1 MHLLC
6 VKSSQ
11 LCFPVPNKAPARP
24 HQCDIYTLVKN
35 HDPELKTPP
44 STLKS
49 QGCLCL
55 KLSRDDL
62 SFQLL
67 FFMIEIPNL
76 EESGHSRQEL
86 RQIEQQYDA
95 HSFEESP
102 VKGVSATPISNE
114 ETQLYER
121 DELHSP
127 QGLDDTPLER
137 PTLQQERE
145 HQYESPETPHAP
157 DIDSGTQAFLGPA
170 FDYDHSQSPLV
181 SAPQLVNTQ
190 SSPLPADQYFS
201 SKYQRQ
207 VDHMTSEET
216 IYENTDAFMIH
227 PSSISSAFAK
237 HGGASP
243 IEEVPTISKKVAPQM
258 TPVRLPR
265 QRPSQP
271 SHPLR
276 KMVASSPDPDISSE
290 ANMGSVSDF
299 RALDEFDTSGQSNR
313 LPLSN
318 STTLPIAASSN
329 FQTPQPLQSHN
340 YIEPSPQLPPPLSA
354 KASKLSFSH
363 GDEFAQMRRVMATEQ
378 KTPAE
383 YTLHIVFTQF
393 VRHAERKLNMCLEY
407 PLSNEPP
414 ILELL
419 AHGVD
424 PNFDNIVSAL
434 GYIAKRKSKPVIDSV
449 MFWRKSKSE
458 VAAMAAS
465 EVEKIYDVAQGD
477 LARIAT
483 STSMSKSSQNS
494 LQSKTAKPP
503 GKGKRSLSLM
513 HTKSLSKL
521 SHKRNN
527 SASVV
532 PTNSNG
538 NRSSL
543 DQETGTQSSEYTR
556 QKKFY
561 DEQIAQARD
570 TAIQAER
577 KSLASIYILCR
588 VLIEV
593 VKQASYEAVGDD
605 LGEKLEEI
613 VYTQLRTTDPVTTR
627 ESFVRSA
634 NWNLFAELL
643 GYMSEKRFVSVS
655 DRFIADLEKVPSS
668 VKQTEEPNICLL
680 IQGMKHLKLS
690 NYPLEAF
697 EESAEFLQSLTKF
710 FSQSHNH
717 VISIAYAKVISDLI
731 LPLATS
737 LTAEANHPLWVETI
751 TKIFEKATV
760 LCNHSSARLV
770 NGATSSIPSMS
781 SNEVAASANDWAI
794 AVELM
799 TSSLVVAPKE
809 LFADHWF
816 KMIELNASKLKPK
829 GDIADKTTLMVCA
842 SRLLWVYM
850 NRLPDT
856 LNNTMKRLENFF
868 ELVFFGPQVSGKKQ
882 WIVLDTNLINATSE
896 VIRIVGFHHF
906 NFVLENVILKL
917 LKSSFNGSTLENCSP
932 EKLILVI
939 ESYML
944 CLKDLKSG
952 EKPKFPTDKVF
963 SEEFAFR
970 FCPPDNIQK
979 SNKVGLTKDQN
990 RELRKW
996 NKIMF
1001 DFKSIKNFESHED
1014 ICRTIA
1020 LLFKLLDNRCG
1031 MSGWTSSEGPASVGN
1046 NVKSSF
1052 SSFSFGLDFSYQTS
1066 RDVNKDLFAAII
1078 NACAWSIAPLAID
1091 KGASGIG
1098 ISFKGCAE
1106 ILIRNSIHY
1115 NAQIANASV
1124 NALLKL
1130 ASRKGAGELI
1140 TIFGK
1145 VAFRLTEKPG
1155 PHYESDYFNSEEFLR
1170 LLRIYVELL
1179 RCWSMQF
1186 SQEAEDFLAQQD
1198 NELMNSD
1205 VLNDLYQI
1213 NYKAPDL
1220 TNLEIPTTKWKP
1232 YEELEWKNIVTV
1244 VEEVEGNGLF
1254 FLCSQ
1259 DSRVRS
1265 LALSILRI
1273 VEQFDQS
1280 LYHFTDRKK
1289 EPSPSSGGTM
1299 KGHSRNSSK
1308 YVADEGTRLIHV
1320 LEEVDLMSLLK
1331 PLKRDLSVP
1340 ERTRLSKIKAKK
1352 GLLTKFASSD
1362 HGVDSTIWFRIYP
1375 KLLDIFF
1382 ERCPMPVA
1390 MCRSIVCVRLVQMH
1404 ELVLE
1409 FSENYKNYTSSL
1421 FSRSSTSTPPE
1432 VLINQWKLYLIFACC
1447 SLTSTND
1454 QKISFPSQPTH
1465 GHKKSLTMYIQHQK
1479 ITSAKSVFRMVLP
1492 LLSSLQ
1498 PMIRDAV
1505 IAGLSSIN
1513 INIFKTLAENLPD
1526 SMNEWEPDNHKR
1538 DISEDRVRIEIV
1550 HILSIITSR
1559 FKSNNIL
1566 YDDETTVSNLVSI
1579 IKNGKVFLSAPF
1591 VQTSPDFQRLR
1602 CYFAALL
1609 ENVFLGL
1616 KEKSDLDNWLPFEA
1630 RIGCFNYLKE
1640 WCGYGDSKDILEER
1654 TQVMISFAKQFKE
1667 PATAIGLLEI
1677 DIKALQIASLS
1688 CMATL
1693 CSGAL
1698 KQSLVVPGKTAVL
1711 SFDIKSVMNWV
1722 HEIILSDNE
1731 RVLEMGKSALKNI
1744 MDININNDDI
1754 YQEVLRQC
1762 YNPGN
1767 SAKVKEVYY
1776 TNLVYAF
1783 LKHRKIES
1791 MPHDIF
1797 CLSTFLVGTD
1807 SYSTRVSAIEL
1818 LKSMESR
1825 FLKTTTADYF
1835 TESVCCTTMVVYK
1848 KVLFEISVKLASL
1861 HSKDAF
1867 TFISFLT
1874 KYFNLVGN
1882 STRRDILACLL
1893 PWVQTVELK
1902 YKSKE
1907 EETLSEPQTQSQPFN
1922 NEIDAPSLMV
1932 LNNLFEITVKFS
1944 KKISNEVEALWVALG
1959 TKQSNFDI
1967 IVEYIMRNCL
1977 ERRNSSFVS
1986 YSRQIIAY
1994 LVYSQPDSSII
2005 ISRMIGNLQPKAMI
2019 PHPFSSAASRRADLV
2034 EGFPYT
2040 ANLTELL
2047 SQNSKESAFSLGQL
2061 SMVFLVDLFR
2071 SNNEMIIPHLPLLLH
2086 VCFSLLDHYFYVVQ
2100 EQAASLLIHLVHSI
2114 APNTPKSIQTIEILR
2129 HKDHFKYLWVY
2140 DDLNND
2146 KKGGITPRN
2155 MDSLVR
2161 KILEIFAPTVPN
2173 LQADWSR
2180 VSLKWATTC
2189 AVRHIACRS
2198 FQIFRSLLSF
2208 LDQAMLKDM
2217 LHRLSNTIA
2226 DESSDIQGFAMQ
2238 ILMTLNAITAELD
2251 SESLIDFPQLFWSSV
2266 ACLSTIHEHE
2276 FIETISTM
2284 SKFVSKIDL
2293 DAPDTIS
2300 CLISTFPP
2308 KWEGRFEGLQQI
2320 VMVGLRSSV
2329 AWEPTIKFLD
2339 KLNHLKDSEIIGS
2352 GDHRLFV
2359 AIVANLPR
2367 FLHAL
2372 EEQNITPEIEEA
2384 CNLIGE
2390 MAALCNKP
2398 ALARILNSVAK
2409 SKFRSKKD
2417 FLVQTISTIRTSFFP
2432 DYEAQTLVLL
2442 LSLLSNEIPWVK
2454 LETLN
2459 ILKHT
2464 LPLVDLSKD
2473 DFVGVGADLISPL
2486 LRLLLTEYAEPA
2498 LEVLDEAVV
2507 ISGSQLDKDILRMSL
2522 GNSSMKKEYEQT
2534 ATLFGIPESSGWAIP
2549 MPAVTAAST
2558 RNNIHAVFETCNE
2571 SSTVEEKQKD
2581 FADEEI
2587 EFLMEDYYES
2597 EVDHADGASTVN
2609 EVPGATLSNMW
2620 AALDDF
2626 DSFFTKDTDQRSNLV
2641 SNMTTNGKNFS
2652 GRNVKQHAQSASIDT
2667 KESTSSDLTSPIDS
2681 APHVYDKKALVI
2693 LNRSLARTQSNT
2705 SFKSSLADN
2714 FGSPKVYGPQ
2724 ENSATRRSYIP
2735 FRSSRVAKKSDS
2747 LTTPTMN
2754 SATAF
2759 EQPPPNSAKTIKGS
2773 PSLSLQHTVSGG
2785 SQEGPID
2792 IPKLESS
2799 TRLDNLLGGGRKK
2812 NRK

>member
-1 MHLLC
+1 
-6 VKSSQ
+6 
-11 LCFPVPNKAPARP
+11 
-24 HQCDIYTLVKN
+24 
-35 HDPELKTPP
+35 
-44 STLKS
+44 
-49 QGCLCL
+49 
-55 KLSRDDL
+55 
-62 SFQLL
+62 
-67 FFMIEIPNL
+67 MIEIPTL
-76 EESGHSRQEL
+76 EELGHSRQEL
-86 RQIEQQYDA
+86 RQLEQQYDRL
-95 HSFEESP
+95 SLSESLKLDNGVPPQDSIPEEGELQTPEPPQTNGFHDESTP
-102 VKGVSATPISNE
+102 DLGVLQEA
-114 ETQLYER
+114 
-121 DELHSP
+121 
-127 QGLDDTPLER
+127 
-137 PTLQQERE
+137 PTLKERSE
-145 HQYESPETPHAP
+145 NDYSEPSNLHQNFNPETPIP
-157 DIDSGTQAFLGPA
+157 LGPA
-170 FDYDHSQSPLV
+170 FDFNLPQLAIV
-181 SAPQLVNTQ
+181 TAPQLVNNQ
-190 SSPLPADQYFS
+190 MSPLPSDQYFS
-201 SKYQRQ
+201 NQYQKQ
-207 VDHMTSEET
+207 VGQIPSEQT

-227 PSSISSAFAK
+227 PSTQLPHDETDPSN
-237 HGGASP
+237 ASLTLSDYAA
-243 IEEVPTISKKVAPQM
+243 EVESQPQIMERTVSQM
-258 TPVRLPR
+258 TPVRPARDRSALALGP
-265 QRPSQP
+265 
-271 SHPLR
+271 HPLR
-276 KMVASSPDPDISSE
+276 KMVASSPEDINAE
-290 ANMGSVSDF
+290 AHMESVSDF
-299 RALDEFDTSGQSNR
+299 EALDDFDTSGQFNR
-313 LPLSN
+313 LPSSN
-318 STTLPIAASSN
+318 SMGLSHSQLQTL
-329 FQTPQPLQSHN
+329 QTPQPPQGHN
-340 YIEPSPQLPPPLSA
+340 YVEPSPQLPPPLSA
-354 KASKLSFSH
+354 KSLKLAFSH
-363 GDEFAQMRRVMATEQ
+363 RDEFTQMRRIMATEQ

-393 VRHAERKLNMCLEY
+393 VRHAERKLNLCLEY
-407 PLSNEPP
+407 PLLEEPP
-414 ILELL
+414 ILDLL
-419 AHGVD
+419 AQGSD

-465 EVEKIYDVAQGD
+465 EVEKIYSVAQGD
-477 LARIAT
+477 LARIA
-483 STSMSKSSQNS
+483 SSASSASKYSQ
-494 LQSKTAKPP
+494 QSVLPKSAKPQSR
-503 GKGKRSLSLM
+503 GKRSLSLM

-521 SHKRNN
+521 THKRNN

-532 PTNSNG
+532 PTTAG
-538 NRSSL
+538 DRRPSL
-543 DQETGTQSSEYTR
+543 EVPGTESLEYARQRKYYDDQIS
-556 QKKFY
+556 
-561 DEQIAQARD
+561 QARD

-605 LGEKLEEI
+605 LGGKLEEI

-627 ESFVRSA
+627 ESFVRLA

-643 GYMSEKRFVSVS
+643 GYMSEKRFLSVS
-655 DRFIADLEKVPSS
+655 DRFIADLEKVPAS
-668 VKQTEEPNICLL
+668 VKQIDEPNIRLL
-680 IQGMKHLKLS
+680 IHGMKHLRLS
-690 NYPLEAF
+690 IYPLEKF
-697 EESAEFLQSLTKF
+697 EESAEFLQSITKF
-710 FSQSHNH
+710 FSTSQNH
-717 VISIAYAKVISDLI
+717 SILIAYAKVLSNLI
-731 LPLATS
+731 LPLATL
-737 LTAEANHPLWVETI
+737 LTAEANHPLWVETT
-751 TKIFEKATV
+751 TKIFNKASMV
-760 LCNHSSARLV
+760 SNYSSLRAS
-770 NGATSSIPSMS
+770 NGAPPAVSSTTSMDDSMTID
-781 SNEVAASANDWAI
+781 NDWGVS
-794 AVELM
+794 VELM
-799 TSSLVVAPKE
+799 TSALVVSSKE
-809 LFADHWF
+809 LFSNHWF
-816 KMIELNASKLKPK
+816 EILEANAAKLKPK
-829 GDIADKTTLMVCA
+829 GEIADKTKLMVCA

-856 LNNTMKRLENFF
+856 LNNTIKRLDSFF
-868 ELVFFGPQVSGKKQ
+868 EFLFFGPQVSGKKQ
-882 WIVLDTNLINATSE
+882 WIVLDTGLINALSE

-906 NFVLENVILKL
+906 NYVLDNVILKL
-917 LKSSFNGSTLENCSP
+917 LRSSFNGLTLENASP

-944 CLKDLKSG
+944 CLKDSKLG
-952 EKPKFPTDKVF
+952 DKPKFPTDKVF
-963 SEEFAFR
+963 QEEFAFQ
-970 FCPPDNIQK
+970 FFPTDNLRK
-979 SNKVGLTKDQN
+979 SNKIGLSQEQST
-990 RELRKW
+990 ELRRW
-996 NKIMF
+996 NKFMF
-1001 DFKSIKNFESHED
+1001 DFKNIKNFESHED

-1020 LLFKLLDNRCG
+1020 VLFKLLDNRCG
-1031 MSGWTSSEGPASVGN
+1031 MSGWTSSEGPATLGN
-1046 NVKSSF
+1046 SVKSSF
-1052 SSFSFGLDFSYQTS
+1052 SNFPFGLDFSYQNS
-1066 RDVNKDLFAAII
+1066 RDVYKDLFAATI
-1078 NACAWSIAPLAID
+1078 NACPWSIIPLASE
-1091 KGASGIG
+1091 KSGSGIG
-1098 ISFKGCAE
+1098 ITFKACAE
-1106 ILIRNSIHY
+1106 ILIRNSIHH
-1115 NAQIANASV
+1115 NVQIANASV
-1124 NALLKL
+1124 NALFKL

-1140 TIFGK
+1140 ATFGK

-1155 PHYESDYFNSEEFLR
+1155 PHYDSDYFNSEEFLR

-1179 RCWSMQF
+1179 KCWSMQF
-1186 SQEAEDFLAQQD
+1186 SPESDEFTPDNGD
-1198 NELMNSD
+1198 GNELMNND

-1213 NYKAPDL
+1213 NHKAPDL
-1220 TNLEIPTTKWKP
+1220 TNLEAPATKWKP
-1232 YEELEWKNIVTV
+1232 SEELEWKNIVTV
-1244 VEEVEGNGLF
+1244 IEEVEGNGLF

-1259 DSRVRS
+1259 DSQVRALS
-1265 LALSILRI
+1265 LSILRV

-1280 LYHFTDRKK
+1280 LYNLTDRKK
-1289 EPSPSSGGTM
+1289 EPTPGSHGSGSI

-1320 LEEVDLMSLLK
+1320 LEEVDLMTLLK

-1352 GLLTKFASSD
+1352 GLLAKFASSD
-1362 HGVDSTIWFRIYP
+1362 HGIDSTIWFRIYP
-1375 KLLDIFF
+1375 RLLDIFF

-1409 FSENYKNYTSSL
+1409 FSDNFKNYTSSL
-1421 FSRSSTSTPPE
+1421 FTRSSTSTPPE
-1432 VLINQWKLYLIFACC
+1432 ILINQWKLYLIFACC

-1465 GHKKSLTMYIQHQK
+1465 GHKKLMTMYIQHQK

-1492 LLSSLQ
+1492 LLQSLQ
-1498 PMIRDAV
+1498 PMIREAV

-1513 INIFKTLAENLPD
+1513 INIFKTLAENLPE
-1526 SMNEWEPDNHKR
+1526 SMNDWNPDSRKR
-1538 DISEDRVRIEIV
+1538 DAAEDRVRIEIV

-1559 FKSNNIL
+1559 FKSNNLL
-1566 YDDETTVSNLVSI
+1566 YYDENTVANLVSI
-1579 IKNGKVFLSAPF
+1579 IKNVKAFLSVTF
-1591 VQTSPDFQRLR
+1591 VQTLPDFQRLR

-1609 ENVFLGL
+1609 ENVFVGL
-1616 KEKSDLDNWLPFEA
+1616 KEKLDLNTWLPFEA

-1640 WCGYGDSKDILEER
+1640 WCGFGDSKDVLEER
-1654 TQVMISFAKQFKE
+1654 TNMMTQAAQLSKE
-1667 PATAIGLLEI
+1667 PATAVGLLEI
-1677 DIKALQIASLS
+1677 DIKALHISALS
-1688 CMATL
+1688 CMATI

-1698 KQSLVVPGKTAVL
+1698 KQSLIVPGKTAVL
-1711 SFDIKSVMNWV
+1711 SFDIKSVMSWV
-1722 HEIILSDNE
+1722 HEIINSANE
-1731 RVLEMGKSALKNI
+1731 RVHDMGKTALMNI
-1744 MDININNDDI
+1744 MDVNINSDDI
-1754 YQEVLRQC
+1754 YEEVLRQC
-1762 YNPGN
+1762 YNPEN
-1767 SAKVKEVYY
+1767 SIKVREVYY
-1776 TNLVYAF
+1776 TNLVTAF
-1783 LKHRKIES
+1783 LKHRDIEK
-1791 MPHDIF
+1791 MPYDLF

-1807 SYSTRVSAIEL
+1807 SYQTRVSAIEC
-1818 LKSMESR
+1818 LKSIESR
-1825 FLKTTTADYF
+1825 FLNTTTADYF

-1861 HSKDAF
+1861 HSKDSF
-1867 TFISFLT
+1867 TYISFLT
-1874 KYFNLVGN
+1874 KYFNLVDN
-1882 STRRDILACLL
+1882 PTRRDILACLL

-1902 YKSKE
+1902 YRNRE
-1907 EETLSEPQTQSQPFN
+1907 EGSTEVSEPQSLSQPFN

-1994 LVYSQPDSSII
+1994 LVYSQPDSSVII
-2005 ISRMIGNLQPKAMI
+2005 GKMIGNLQPKAMV
-2019 PHPFSSAASRRADLV
+2019 PHPLSQAASKTADVV

-2047 SQNSKESAFSLGQL
+2047 SHNTKESAFSLGQL

-2114 APNTPKSIQTIEILR
+2114 APSSPKSAQTIDILR
-2129 HKDHFKYLWVY
+2129 QKDHFKYLWVY

-2155 MDSLVR
+2155 MDTLVR
-2161 KILEIFAPTVPN
+2161 KILEIFAPSVPN

-2208 LDQAMLKDM
+2208 LDQTMLKDM

-2226 DESSDIQGFAMQ
+2226 DESGDIQGFAMQ

-2251 SESLIDFPQLFWSSV
+2251 SENLIDFPQLFWSSV

-2308 KWEGRFEGLQQI
+2308 KWEGKFEGLQQI

-2339 KLNHLKDSEIIGS
+2339 KLNHLSDSEIIGS

-2359 AIVANLPR
+2359 AIIANLPR

-2372 EEQNITPEIEEA
+2372 EEQNVTPEVEKA
-2384 CNLIGE
+2384 CDLIGE
-2390 MAALCNKP
+2390 MAAVCNKP
-2398 ALARILNSVAK
+2398 ALARILNSLAK
-2409 SKFRSKKD
+2409 SRFRSKKD

-2432 DYEAQTLVLL
+2432 EYEAQTLVLL
-2442 LSLLSNEIPWVK
+2442 LSLLSNEISWVK

-2464 LPLVDLSKD
+2464 FPLVDLLKD
-2473 DFVGVGADLISPL
+2473 EFVGVGADLISPL

-2534 ATLFGIPESSGWAIP
+2534 ATLFGIPDESGWAVP

-2571 SSTVEEKQKD
+2571 SSTVEEKHKD

-2587 EFLMEDYYES
+2587 EFLMEDYYEP
-2597 EVDHADGASTVN
+2597 EPDQTDAASTAN

-2626 DSFFTKDTDQRSNLV
+2626 DSFFTKDTEQRAQIVSNLA
-2641 SNMTTNGKNFS
+2641 TNGRGFPGKAAAY
-2652 GRNVKQHAQSASIDT
+2652 HAHSASIDT
-2667 KESTSSDLTSPIDS
+2667 KESNNSDLASPIDS

-2714 FGSPKVYGPQ
+2714 FGSPAAYGPL
-2724 ENSATRRSYIP
+2724 ESPGTRRSYIP
-2735 FRSSRVAKKSDS
+2735 FRSTRVPKKQDS
-2747 LTTPTMN
+2747 FTTPKMN
-2754 SATAF
+2754 PGTPSF
-2759 EQPPPNSAKTIKGS
+2759 EQPGMNSAKTLKGS
-2773 PSLSLQHTVSGG
+2773 PSLSLHHTKTGG
-2785 SQEGPID
+2785 SQESPVD
-2792 IPKLESS
+2792 ASKLESS
-2799 TRLDNLLGGGRKK
+2799 TRLDNLLGGGRKRNK
-2812 NRK
+2812 K

>member
-1 MHLLC
+1 
-6 VKSSQ
+6 
-11 LCFPVPNKAPARP
+11 
-24 HQCDIYTLVKN
+24 
-35 HDPELKTPP
+35 
-44 STLKS
+44 
-49 QGCLCL
+49 
-55 KLSRDDL
+55 
-62 SFQLL
+62 
-67 FFMIEIPNL
+67 MIEIPTL
-76 EESGHSRQEL
+76 EELGHSRQEL
-86 RQIEQQYDA
+86 KQLEQQYDRL
-95 HSFEESP
+95 SLSESLRPDNGTLRGSIPEEEIP
-102 VKGVSATPISNE
+102 QTPSQANGD
-114 ETQLYER
+114 Y
-121 DELHSP
+121 
-127 QGLDDTPLER
+127 
-137 PTLQQERE
+137 
-145 HQYESPETPHAP
+145 PETPNQGHLQAAP
-157 DIDSGTQAFLGPA
+157 ELDENIDNGFPEHIEASHSFQFGVATPTPLGPA
-170 FDYDHSQSPLV
+170 FDYDPELPVV

-190 SSPLPADQYFS
+190 MSPLPSDQYFL
-201 SKYQRQ
+201 SKYQKQ
-207 VDHMTSEET
+207 AEQLHSEDT

-227 PSSISSAFAK
+227 PSSQAPFDET
-237 HGGASP
+237 
-243 IEEVPTISKKVAPQM
+243 EESDTSLDNQNHEVQTSTLERTVSQM
-258 TPVRLPR
+258 TPIRPPR
-265 QRPSQP
+265 GRAASALGP
-271 SHPLR
+271 HPLR
-276 KMVASSPDPDISSE
+276 KMVASSPENDINAE
-290 ANMGSVSDF
+290 AHMESVSDF
-299 RALDEFDTSGQSNR
+299 EALDEFDTSGQFNR
-313 LPLSN
+313 LPSSN
-318 STTLPIAASSN
+318 SMGLAHSQLQTLH
-329 FQTPQPLQSHN
+329 TPQPPQGHN
-340 YIEPSPQLPPPLSA
+340 YVEPSPQLPPPLSA
-354 KASKLSFSH
+354 KPLKLAISQREEFS
-363 GDEFAQMRRVMATEQ
+363 QMRRIMATEQ

-393 VRHAERKLNMCLEY
+393 VRHAERKLNLCLEY
-407 PLSNEPP
+407 PLLEEPP

-419 AHGVD
+419 GQGSDA
-424 PNFDNIVSAL
+424 NFDNIVSAL

-465 EVEKIYDVAQGD
+465 EVEKIYSVAQGD
-477 LARIAT
+477 LARIA
-483 STSMSKSSQNS
+483 SSVSNSSKPSQPS
-494 LQSKTAKPP
+494 VLPKASKPR
-503 GKGKRSLSLM
+503 GKRSLSLM

-521 SHKRNN
+521 THKRNN

-532 PTNSNG
+532 STTSND
-538 NRSSL
+538 RKKSL
-543 DQETGTQSSEYTR
+543 DVPDTESLEYSR
-556 QKKFY
+556 QRKYY
-561 DEQIAQARD
+561 DEQISQARD
-570 TAIQAER
+570 TAVQAER

-605 LGEKLEEI
+605 LGGKLEEI

-627 ESFVRSA
+627 ESFVRLA

-643 GYMSEKRFVSVS
+643 GYMSEKRFLSVS
-655 DRFIADLEKVPSS
+655 DRFIADLEKVPTT
-668 VKQTEEPNICLL
+668 VKQADEPNIKLL
-680 IQGMKHLKLS
+680 VHGMKHLKLS
-690 NYPLEAF
+690 IYPLEKF
-697 EESAEFLQSLTKF
+697 EESAEFLQSITKF
-710 FSQSHNH
+710 FSASQNH
-717 VISIAYAKVISDLI
+717 GVLIAYAKVLSNLL
-731 LPLATS
+731 LPLATL
-737 LTAEANHPLWVETI
+737 LTAEANHPLWVETT
-751 TKIFEKATV
+751 TKIFNKAV
-760 LCNHSSARLV
+760 LLCNYSSLRAT
-770 NGATSSIPSMS
+770 NGAPPLIPSTVS
-781 SNEVAASANDWAI
+781 TEEITASTNDWATS
-794 AVELM
+794 VELM
-799 TSSLVVAPKE
+799 TSALCVSSKE
-809 LFADHWF
+809 LFAKHWF
-816 KMIELNASKLKPK
+816 EVIKTNAAKLKPK
-829 GDIADKTTLMVCA
+829 SDVADKTKLMICA

-856 LNNTMKRLENFF
+856 LNNTIERLDSFF
-868 ELVFFGPQVSGKKQ
+868 QFLFFGPQVSGKKQ
-882 WIVLDTNLINATSE
+882 WIVLDSGLINALSE

-906 NFVLENVILKL
+906 NYVLDNVILKL
-917 LKSSFNGSTLENCSP
+917 LNSSFNGLSLENASS

-944 CLKDLKSG
+944 CLKDSKLG
-952 EKPKFPTDKVF
+952 DKPSFPTDKVF
-963 SEEFAFR
+963 QEEFALQFSSTDHSR
-970 FCPPDNIQK
+970 KN
-979 SNKVGLTKDQN
+979 NKISISDEQMS
-990 RELRKW
+990 ELRRW
-996 NKIMF
+996 NKFMF
-1001 DFKSIKNFESHED
+1001 DFKNIKNFETHED

-1020 LLFKLLDNRCG
+1020 VLFKLLDNRCG
-1031 MSGWTSSEGPASVGN
+1031 MTGWTSSQGPASLGN
-1046 NVKSSF
+1046 SVKSSF
-1052 SSFSFGLDFSYQTS
+1052 SNLPFGLDFSYQSS
-1066 RDVNKDLFAAII
+1066 RDAFKDLFAATI
-1078 NACAWSIAPLAID
+1078 NACPWSIIPLASE
-1091 KGASGIG
+1091 KGGSGIG
-1098 ISFKGCAE
+1098 ITFKACAE

-1115 NAQIANASV
+1115 NTQIANASV

-1130 ASRKGAGELI
+1130 ASRKNAGELI
-1140 TIFGK
+1140 ATFGK

-1155 PHYESDYFNSEEFLR
+1155 PLYDSDYFNSEEFLR

-1186 SQEAEDFLAQQD
+1186 SPETEHFTAQESGE
-1198 NELMNSD
+1198 NELMNND

-1220 TNLEIPTTKWKP
+1220 TNLDIPTTKWKP
-1232 YEELEWKNIVTV
+1232 SEELEWKNIVTV
-1244 VEEVEGNGLF
+1244 IEEVEGNGLF

-1259 DSRVRS
+1259 DSHVRALS
-1265 LALSILRI
+1265 LSILRI

-1280 LYHFTDRKK
+1280 LYNLTDRKR
-1289 EPSPSSGGTM
+1289 EPTPGSNGSV

-1320 LEEVDLMSLLK
+1320 LEDVDLMSLLK

-1352 GLLTKFASSD
+1352 GLLAKFASSD
-1362 HGVDSTIWFRIYP
+1362 HGIDSTIWFRIYP
-1375 KLLDIFF
+1375 RLLDIFF

-1404 ELVLE
+1404 ELVLD
-1409 FSENYKNYTSSL
+1409 FSDNFKNYTSSL
-1421 FSRSSTSTPPE
+1421 FTRNSTSTPPE
-1432 VLINQWKLYLIFACC
+1432 ILINQWKLYLIFACC

-1465 GHKKSLTMYIQHQK
+1465 GHKKLMTMYIQHQK

-1492 LLSSLQ
+1492 LLRSLQ
-1498 PMIRDAV
+1498 PMIREAV

-1513 INIFKTLAENLPD
+1513 INIFKTLAENLPE
-1526 SMNEWEPDNHKR
+1526 SMNDWNSDVLRR
-1538 DISEDRVRIEIV
+1538 DVAEDRVRIETV

-1559 FKSNNIL
+1559 FKSNSLL
-1566 YDDETTVSNLVSI
+1566 YDDENTVENLVSI
-1579 IKNGKVFLSAPF
+1579 IKNVKAFLSLTA
-1591 VQTSPDFQRLR
+1591 VQTLPEYQRLR

-1609 ENVFLGL
+1609 ENVFVGL
-1616 KEKSDLDNWLPFEA
+1616 KEKLDLNTWLPFEA

-1640 WCGYGDSKDILEER
+1640 WCGFGDSKDVLEER
-1654 TQVMISFAKQFKE
+1654 TQIMKQAAQQSKE
-1667 PATAIGLLEI
+1667 PATAVGLLEI
-1677 DIKALQIASLS
+1677 DIKALQISALS
-1688 CMATL
+1688 CMATI

-1698 KQSLVVPGKTAVL
+1698 KQSLIVPGKTAVL

-1722 HEIILSDNE
+1722 HEIINSPNE
-1731 RVLEMGKSALKNI
+1731 RVQEMGKSALMNI
-1744 MDININNDDI
+1744 MDININSDDI
-1754 YQEVLRQC
+1754 YDEVLRQC
-1762 YNPGN
+1762 YNLEN
-1767 SAKVKEVYY
+1767 SSKVKEVYY
-1776 TNLVYAF
+1776 TNLVTSF
-1783 LKHRKIES
+1783 LNHRDIDK
-1791 MPHDIF
+1791 MPYDLF
-1797 CLSTFLVGTD
+1797 CLSTFLVGTE
-1807 SYSTRVSAIEL
+1807 SYQTRVSAIEC
-1818 LKSMESR
+1818 LKSIEKR
-1825 FLKTTTADYF
+1825 FLNTTTADYF

-1861 HSKDAF
+1861 HSKDSF
-1867 TFISFLT
+1867 TYISYLT
-1874 KYFNLVGN
+1874 KYFNLVDN

-1902 YKSKE
+1902 YKGKE
-1907 EETLSEPQTQSQPFN
+1907 EDAVESTGPQSSSQPFN

-1959 TKQSNFDI
+1959 TKQNNFDI

-1994 LVYSQPDSSII
+1994 LVYSQPDSSVII
-2005 ISRMIGNLQPKAMI
+2005 GKMIDNLQPKAMV
-2019 PHPFSSAASRRADLV
+2019 PHPLSQAASKTADLV

-2047 SQNSKESAFSLGQL
+2047 SHNSKESAFSLGQL

-2114 APNTPKSIQTIEILR
+2114 APTSPKSAQTIDILR
-2129 HKDHFKYLWVY
+2129 QKDHLKYLWVY

-2155 MDSLVR
+2155 MDTLVR
-2161 KILEIFAPTVPN
+2161 KILEIFAPSVPN

-2198 FQIFRSLLSF
+2198 FQIFRSLLTF
-2208 LDQAMLKDM
+2208 LDQTMLKDM

-2226 DESSDIQGFAMQ
+2226 DESCDIQGFAMQ

-2251 SESLIDFPQLFWSSV
+2251 SENLIDFPQLFWSSV

-2308 KWEGRFEGLQQI
+2308 KWEGKFEGLQQI

-2359 AIVANLPR
+2359 AVIANLPR

-2372 EEQNITPEIEEA
+2372 GEQNITPEIEKA

-2390 MAALCNKP
+2390 MAATCNKP
-2398 ALARILNSVAK
+2398 ALARILNSLAK
-2409 SKFRSKKD
+2409 SRFRSKKD
-2417 FLVQTISTIRTSFFP
+2417 FLVQTISTLKVSFFP
-2432 DYEAQTLVLL
+2432 EYEAQTLVLL
-2442 LSLLSNEIPWVK
+2442 LSLLSNQIPWMK

-2464 LPLVDLSKD
+2464 FPLVDLLKD
-2473 DFVGVGADLISPL
+2473 EFVGVGADLISPL

-2534 ATLFGIPESSGWAIP
+2534 ATLFGFPDESGWAIP

-2571 SSTVEEKQKD
+2571 SMTVDEKQKD
-2581 FADEEI
+2581 FANEEI
-2587 EFLMEDYYES
+2587 EFLMEDYYEP
-2597 EVDHADGASTVN
+2597 EPDHADAASTAN

-2626 DSFFTKDTDQRSNLV
+2626 DSFFTKDTEQRAQIV
-2641 SNMTTNGKNFS
+2641 SSMATNGRNFS
-2652 GRNVKQHAQSASIDT
+2652 GKNAAYHAHSASIDT
-2667 KESTSSDLTSPIDS
+2667 KESNNSDLTSPIDS

-2705 SFKSSLADN
+2705 SFKSSLADT
-2714 FGSPKVYGPQ
+2714 FGSPSAYGPL
-2724 ENSATRRSYIP
+2724 ENPGTRKSYIP
-2735 FRSSRVAKKSDS
+2735 FRSSRVAKKQDS
-2747 LTTPTMN
+2747 FTTPKMN
-2754 SATAF
+2754 PGTPSF
-2759 EQPPPNSAKTIKGS
+2759 EQPGLSSAKTLKGS
-2773 PSLSLQHTVSGG
+2773 PSLSLHHTKTGG
-2785 SQEGPID
+2785 SLDAVND
-2792 IPKLESS
+2792 IPKLEST
-2799 TRLDNLLGGGRKK
+2799 TRLDNLLGGGRKR